1 MRYLVLI
8 GALVSLAA
16 CGGGGNRPSGVP
28 NASGPIS
35 QACMAADRKA
45 ASPALCGCVQ
55 GVANQTLSGRD
66 QSRAVAFFSDPQLAQ
81 DTRQSD
87 NPNSEA
93 FWKRYK
99 GFTEMA
105 SQVCVPVA

>member
-1 MRYLVLI
+1 MRYLIFI
-8 GALVSLAA
+8 GILMGLSS
-16 CGGGGNRPSGVP
+16 CGGGRPSGVP
-28 NASGPIS
+28 NAQGPIS
-35 QACMAADRKA
+35 SACMAADRSA

-66 QSRAVAFFSDPQLAQ
+66 QSRAAKFFEEPQLAQ

-87 NPNSEA
+87 NPSSEA

-99 GFTEMA
+99 GFSELAT
-105 SQVCVPVA
+105 QVCVPVA